1 MTNFI
6 NRYKDSLNTLK
17 AYSVIESI
25 QLILC
30 LVFVSTITLNTRMNS
45 GLLIAFLF
53 FLLFTFNRLSFI
65 KNLKPILIFT
75 SIFLISVL
83 TIPYSSNTKEAWLV
97 IERQLVLL
105 LVPFLFFSAFKLD
118 PLKFKTILITF
129 YTSIFLISLYLIKV
143 ANDKFTASQQTIKEW
158 FVRENLYHSFAQPIG
173 MHATYLS
180 LCVALSIFIGLYYL
194 LLNRHWLSK
203 LVILFTTLTMV
214 ITLGM
219 LTSRIVIVTLV
230 VIVFFVYP
238 FYTDKFKNRV
248 LMLIAGISI
257 LLILFSVIRESSFIS
272 NRFLEKIDDEVKL
285 TPFLKADS
293 TYNPIYGGEARA
305 DRWFCAIELIK
316 ERPVLGYG
324 TGSEKE
330 VLMQK
335 YHKYNL
341 QNAIENNYDAHN
353 QYLAFFI
360 KSGILGILCFLMI
373 IFYGFY
379 IAYKS
384 KNFLYLSFMIL
395 FSVTCI
401 TENVLES
408 NKGIFFFAFFNAV
421 FCSYLFFDKKRNDQK
436 QN

>member
-1 MTNFI
+1 MNNFI
-6 NRYKDSLNTLK
+6 NRYRDSLQTLK
-17 AYSVIESI
+17 GYSLIEII

-30 LVFVSTITLNTRMNS
+30 LVFVSTITLQTRMNS

-53 FLLFTFNRLSFI
+53 FLLFTFKRSGFI
-65 KNLKPILIFT
+65 KNLRPILIFT
-75 SIFLISVL
+75 SIFLISVI
-83 TIPYSSNTKEAWLV
+83 TIPYSTNTKEAWLV

-105 LVPFLFFSAFKLD
+105 LIPIIFFSAFKLD
-118 PLKFKTILITF
+118 PLKFKAILITF

-143 ANDKFTASQQTIKEW
+143 ASDKYTASGQTIKEW

-180 LCVALSIFIGLYYL
+180 LFVALSIFIGLYYL
-194 LLNRHWLSK
+194 LLNRHWFSK
-203 LVILFTTLTMV
+203 LVILFMTLTMV
-214 ITLGM
+214 ISLGM

-230 VIVFFVYP
+230 VTVFFVYP
-238 FYTDKFKNRV
+238 FYTDKFKNRI

-272 NRFLEKIDDEVKL
+272 NRFLEKIDDEVQL

-305 DRWFCAIELIK
+305 DRWFCAVELIK
-316 ERPVLGYG
+316 ERPLIGYG

-360 KSGILGILCFLMI
+360 KSGILGVLCFLLI
-373 IFYGFY
+373 ILYGFY
-379 IAYKS
+379 IAFRS

-421 FCSYLFFDKKRNDQK
+421 FSAYLFFDRKNNDQSLK
-436 QN
+436 